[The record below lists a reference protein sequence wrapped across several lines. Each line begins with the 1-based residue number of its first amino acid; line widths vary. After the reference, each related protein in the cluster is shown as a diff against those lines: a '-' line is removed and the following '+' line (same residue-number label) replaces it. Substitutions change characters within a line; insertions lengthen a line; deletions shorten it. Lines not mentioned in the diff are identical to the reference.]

1 MKKII
6 LWMLIFTGFIYALMG
21 LHNSSEQE
29 IIKKETNVRF
39 YKSKTN
45 ITHKMFKL

>member
-6 LWMLIFTGFIYALMG
+6 LWMIVFTGFIYAIMG

-29 IIKKETNVRF
+29 IINKETKVQNTID
-39 YKSKTN
+39 SLQLH
-45 ITHKMFKL
+45 IDS